1 MITEKNHLTL
11 TLTGITN
18 RNFLNLMME
27 FKMKNLLLVFILMA
41 AVLKTHA
48 EVDAPKIQLVKGC
61 LTSKYLKV
69 CSGDNI
75 YMLEKSTDNS
85 RDEEDE
91 DLDVRVD
98 RMRID
103 SVKSVDSV
111 EVSREL
117 IGKSRTVPSSY
128 IIAKEGCLFKTSYCI
143 GEKVFIPGH
152 IMFTGG
158 KIVGIFLDGRLLV
171 ERLKSK
177 TVMNRRDLVRLRK
190 RTPDIK
196 DEDNR

>member
-1 MITEKNHLTL
+1 
-11 TLTGITN
+11 
-18 RNFLNLMME
+18 
-27 FKMKNLLLVFILMA
+27 MKNLLLIFIL
-41 AVLKTHA
+41 VISTLKTHA
-48 EVDAPKIQLVKGC
+48 EVDAPKIALEKGC

-69 CSGDNI
+69 CSGDDI
-75 YMLEKSTDNS
+75 YMLEKSTDYS
-85 RDEEDE
+85 LDEEDE

-98 RMRID
+98 RMKID
-103 SVKSVDSV
+103 KIKTVDSV

-117 IGKSRTVPSSY
+117 IGKSRTVPSNQ
-128 IIAKEGCLFKTSYCI
+128 IIVKEGCLFKTSYCI

-171 ERLKSK
+171 ERLKAK

-190 RTPDIK
+190 RTPDK
-196 DEDNR
+196 KEDDNH